1 MSEIQSVYYPQS
13 EIHTTLIPVTTGCPY
28 NRCAFCSMYKADTY
42 SEVSLREIEHELM
55 NGEGY
60 TERVFLTGADP
71 LSVGFEKI
79 FKILNLVRK
88 YFPYCGCVAAYA
100 SVSSLQ
106 RYSVYEL
113 KQLHEAGLRLLYVGF
128 ETGSDETL
136 KLMKKGHTA
145 AVAARQ
151 GQKLNEARLPF
162 YAIVMYGIAGEGKG
176 KENARLTA
184 ELLNQFVPAKI
195 ITMNLT
201 VFALTELAEMVKERK
216 FTEAAT
222 QEKLQELKTLIT
234 ELHMEKSVEIDTTH
248 ITNLIKMTGRLPED
262 AEKLLDK
269 IDARLAG

>member
-1 MSEIQSVYYPQS
+1 
-13 EIHTTLIPVTTGCPY
+13 
-28 NRCAFCSMYKADTY
+28 
-42 SEVSLREIEHELM
+42 
-55 NGEGY
+55 
-60 TERVFLTGADP
+60 
-71 LSVGFEKI
+71 
-79 FKILNLVRK
+79 
-88 YFPYCGCVAAYA
+88 
-100 SVSSLQ
+100 
-106 RYSVYEL
+106 
-113 KQLHEAGLRLLYVGF
+113 
-128 ETGSDETL
+128 
-136 KLMKKGHTA
+136 MKKGHTA

-201 VFALTELAEMVKERK
+201 VFALTELAEMVKERR

-262 AEKLLDK
+262 VEKLLDK
-269 IDARLAG
+269 IDARLSG

>member
-1 MSEIQSVYYPQS
+1 MSEIQSVFYPQS

-71 LSVGFEKI
+71 ISVGFEKI

-100 SVSSLQ
+100 SVRSLQ

-151 GQKLNEARLPF
+151 GQKLNEAKLPF

-201 VFALTELAEMVKERK
+201 VFALTELAEMVKERR

>member
-1 MSEIQSVYYPQS
+1 MSEMQSVYYPQS

-55 NGEGY
+55 NGEG
-60 TERVFLTGADP
+60 
-71 LSVGFEKI
+71 
-79 FKILNLVRK
+79 
-88 YFPYCGCVAAYA
+88 
-100 SVSSLQ
+100 
-106 RYSVYEL
+106 
-113 KQLHEAGLRLLYVGF
+113 
-128 ETGSDETL
+128 
-136 KLMKKGHTA
+136 KG
-145 AVAARQ
+145 
-151 GQKLNEARLPF
+151 E
-162 YAIVMYGIAGEGKG
+162 
-176 KENARLTA
+176 ENARLTA

-201 VFALTELAEMVKERK
+201 VFALTELAEMVKERR

-269 IDARLAG
+269 IDARLSG

>member
-1 MSEIQSVYYPQS
+1 
-13 EIHTTLIPVTTGCPY
+13 
-28 NRCAFCSMYKADTY
+28 
-42 SEVSLREIEHELM
+42 
-55 NGEGY
+55 
-60 TERVFLTGADP
+60 
-71 LSVGFEKI
+71 
-79 FKILNLVRK
+79 
-88 YFPYCGCVAAYA
+88 
-100 SVSSLQ
+100 
-106 RYSVYEL
+106 
-113 KQLHEAGLRLLYVGF
+113 
-128 ETGSDETL
+128 
-136 KLMKKGHTA
+136 MKKGHTA

-201 VFALTELAEMVKERK
+201 VFALTELAEMVKERR

-269 IDARLAG
+269 IDARLSG